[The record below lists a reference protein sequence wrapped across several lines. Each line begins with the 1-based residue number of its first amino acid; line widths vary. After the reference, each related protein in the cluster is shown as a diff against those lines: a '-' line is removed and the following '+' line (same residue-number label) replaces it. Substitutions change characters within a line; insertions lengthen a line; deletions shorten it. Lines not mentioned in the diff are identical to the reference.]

1 MDGKIL
7 ESPHDF
13 DYIDLATFGKEDR
26 DSYSKTM
33 REYLGRV
40 VQAQLRAATTQMIKK
55 SLII

>member
-40 VQAQLRAATTQMIKK
+40 VQAAAKGC
-55 SLII
+55 